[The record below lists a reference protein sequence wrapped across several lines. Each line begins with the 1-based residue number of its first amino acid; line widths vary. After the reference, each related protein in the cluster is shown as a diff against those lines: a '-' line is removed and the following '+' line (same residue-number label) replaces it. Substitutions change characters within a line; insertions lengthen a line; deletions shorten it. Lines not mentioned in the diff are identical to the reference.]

1 MPSYSLLAEASRL
14 KRRNSKFSN
23 TLSVAIEISNQHD
36 GVYSCSLDD
45 RFQIQS
51 NDIFI
56 RYLIMDSLA
65 YAVCIVV
72 VYLYYSVVQVNL
84 QILLEISELMPILR
98 VPVA

>member
-1 MPSYSLLAEASRL
+1 MPSCSLLAEASRL

-65 YAVCIVV
+65 YAVCIIVV
-72 VYLYYSVVQVNL
+72 
-84 QILLEISELMPILR
+84 
-98 VPVA
+98 

>member
-1 MPSYSLLAEASRL
+1 MPSCSLLAEASLL
-14 KRRNSKFSN
+14 KRRYSKFSN

-65 YAVCIVV
+65 YAVCIIV
-72 VYLYYSVVQVNL
+72 VYLYSVVQVNL